1 MLSEVKNQVNDPCIY
16 QFYVD
21 TAVVDL
27 NTAFNN
33 SRKMKHAVIML
44 KDNRYNVSIVHPLTA
59 FVLWKWKYREYNT
72 QRLQATHLC
81 QFLNHV
87 LIEKR
92 FEYKLRS
99 LSDLDFKHGTGFL
112 NYLLAKQLNN
122 KSVKNVERTLVH
134 FYRFLAEKKCS
145 HNFGPNDF
153 IEKNNMWD
161 SNRMHIESPFHPRY
175 STAYINPN
183 KLEKPIE
190 HTLPHLFIFPFLRTS
205 TRVSPQIS
213 LGIYF
218 AMFGGLRAGEVANIR
233 VGDITPYGDSIGS
246 GGIKINIQSRGLR
259 SDIRD
264 VSGSSEVKRERQ
276 QFIFSVKSLL
286 PLLYEQHMKRNVKKY
301 GDKSLSASSPLFI
314 DRDGNAMTGKT
325 IRYHFNKIKQAFI
338 EELSASENP
347 EHIISS
353 INLRSSKWS
362 FHIGRGFFTN
372 LIAKTAK
379 NPYDVALARGDR
391 SIFSALTYMSD
402 TEEMK
407 KEVEKLLDEI
417 FQETKIGGN

>member
-1 MLSEVKNQVNDPCIY
+1 MLLGAKNEVHDPHNY

-21 TAVVDL
+21 TAVVEFK
-27 NTAFNN
+27 NPSNHN
-33 SRKMKHAVIML
+33 RKMKHAVIML
-44 KDNRYNVSIVHPLTA
+44 KNKKYNISIVHPLSS
-59 FVLWKWKYREYNT
+59 FVLWKWKYRKYNT
-72 QRLQATHLC
+72 QRLQAIHLC

-92 FEYKLRS
+92 FEYKLKS
-99 LSDLDFKHGTGFL
+99 LSDIDFNHGTSFL
-112 NYLLAKQLNN
+112 NCLLAKQLNN

-134 FYRFLAEKKCS
+134 FYRFLAEKGCS
-145 HNFGPNDF
+145 RKFGPDQF

-161 SNRMHIESPFHPRY
+161 SNRMHVDSPFHPRY
-175 STAYINPN
+175 STANINPN
-183 KLEKPIE
+183 KMQKPIE
-190 HTLPHLFIFPFLRTS
+190 HTLPHPFIFPFLRTS
-205 TRVSPQIS
+205 IRVSPQIS

-233 VGDITPYGDSIGS
+233 VGDITPYGDSFGL
-246 GGIKINIQSRGLR
+246 GGIKINLQSRGLR
-259 SDIRD
+259 RDIRD

-276 QFIFSVKSLL
+276 QLIYNIKSML
-286 PLLYEQHMKRNVKKY
+286 PLLYEEHMKRNIKRYAEKC
-301 GDKSLSASSPLFI
+301 LSASSPLFI
-314 DRDGNAMTGKT
+314 DRDGNAMTGKS
-325 IRYHFNKIKQAFI
+325 IRYHFNKIKREFI

-347 EHIISS
+347 EHIISA
-353 INLRSSKWS
+353 INLGSSKWS

-391 SIFSALTYMSD
+391 SIFSALTYMAD

-407 KEVEKLLDEI
+407 DQIEKLLDEI
-417 FQETKIGGN
+417 FQGTTGGN